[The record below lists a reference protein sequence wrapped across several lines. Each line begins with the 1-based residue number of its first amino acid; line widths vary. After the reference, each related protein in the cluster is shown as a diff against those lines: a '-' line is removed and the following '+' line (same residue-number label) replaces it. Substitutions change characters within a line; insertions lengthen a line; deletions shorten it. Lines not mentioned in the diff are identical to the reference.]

1 MSSVPCAHDWT
12 FLHCLL
18 CACQQRVCLS
28 VFVFAVQ
35 YPCISVLMHVGR
47 WADIHALICIG
58 LLLCRGEA
66 KRGKKMEVS
75 PKQVV

>member
-1 MSSVPCAHDWT
+1 M
-12 FLHCLL
+12 
-18 CACQQRVCLS
+18 
-28 VFVFAVQ
+28 FVSAVQ
-35 YPCISVLMHVGR
+35 YPCISVSKHVGR

>member
-1 MSSVPCAHDWT
+1 MHMTVDVFALPALCLSVSRSV
-12 FLHCLL
+12 
-18 CACQQRVCLS
+18 RVCVS

-35 YPCISVLMHVGR
+35 YPCISVSKHVEH

-58 LLLCRGEA
+58 LLLFRGEA

>member
-1 MSSVPCAHDWT
+1 M
-12 FLHCLL
+12 
-18 CACQQRVCLS
+18 
-28 VFVFAVQ
+28 FVFAVQ
-35 YPCISVLMHVGR
+35 YPCISVSKHVGR

-66 KRGKKMEVS
+66 KGGKKVEVS

>member
-1 MSSVPCAHDWT
+1 M
-12 FLHCLL
+12 
-18 CACQQRVCLS
+18 
-28 VFVFAVQ
+28 FVFAVQ
-35 YPCISVLMHVGR
+35 YPCMSVSMHVGR

-58 LLLCRGEA
+58 LFLHRGEA